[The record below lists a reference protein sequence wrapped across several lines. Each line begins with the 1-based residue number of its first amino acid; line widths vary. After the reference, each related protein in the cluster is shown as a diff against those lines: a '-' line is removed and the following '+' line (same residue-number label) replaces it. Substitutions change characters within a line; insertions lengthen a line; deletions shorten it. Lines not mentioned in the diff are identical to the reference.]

1 MNGAARPKAKASN
14 TSRLNILL
22 LFLIIFIPPFV
33 SIGVYAFIMCKR
45 QTAGHIT
52 LAGRM

>member
-22 LFLIIFIPPFV
+22 LFMIIFIPPFV
-33 SIGVYAFIMCKR
+33 SIGVYAFIMSYYI
-45 QTAGHIT
+45 QIVI
-52 LAGRM
+52 